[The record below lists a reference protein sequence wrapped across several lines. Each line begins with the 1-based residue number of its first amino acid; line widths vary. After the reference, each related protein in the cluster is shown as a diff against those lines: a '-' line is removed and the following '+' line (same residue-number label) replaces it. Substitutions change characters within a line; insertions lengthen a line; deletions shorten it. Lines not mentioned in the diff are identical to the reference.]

1 MCAPI
6 IVKMA
11 STRSSPGTQTLV
23 VVTPEVVVE
32 VAADKLIWF
41 AVASP
46 TPTGVLGAATLP
58 PEVAEA
64 AGVDANPP
72 EAAGVDVAADGPL
85 CNK

>member
-1 MCAPI
+1 MQHPLL
-6 IVKMA
+6 A

-32 VAADKLIWF
+32 VADPIW
-41 AVASP
+41 AVDSA
-46 TPTGVLGAATLP
+46 TPDPIWAVEA
-58 PEVAEA
+58 A
-64 AGVDANPP
+64 AGVDADPP